1 MIPDRI
7 GEYVRMID
15 GGSLPSVSTNW
26 TLTSPNL
33 TVWSPSITTA
43 GVVSFTDG
51 AVAGD
56 SVILV
61 GLDGL
66 AWTPTID
73 NSGIVSV
80 ASGTELT
87 SAQTAASLVDSGS
100 VQWYF
105 YVDLDGLVT
114 ISTVFAYPSL
124 FRYPS
129 VTVRW
134 TPASASDTFILYS
147 LRASITV
154 RRKTS

>member
-7 GEYVRMID
+7 GEYIRMID
-15 GGSLPSVSTNW
+15 GGGLPTVSTNW

-33 TVWSPSITTA
+33 TVWEPSISTG
-43 GVVSFTDG
+43 GVVTFTDG
-51 AVAGD
+51 AVAAD
-56 SVILV
+56 SAVLV

-73 NSGIVSV
+73 NNGIISV
-80 ASGTELT
+80 TSGTELT
-87 SAQTAASLVDSGS
+87 SAQIAASLVDADS

-105 YVDLDGLVT
+105 YVDLSGLVT
-114 ISTVFAYPSL
+114 ISTTFAYPSL

-129 VTVRW
+129 VVVRW
-134 TPASASDTFILYS
+134 TPDSATDTFILYS
-147 LRASITV
+147 LRASMTV

>member
-1 MIPDRI
+1 
-7 GEYVRMID
+7 MID
-15 GGSLPSVSTNW
+15 GGGLPAVSTNW

-33 TVWSPSITTA
+33 TVWSPSITTG
-43 GVVSFTDG
+43 GVVSFASGG
-51 AVAGD
+51 AAGD
-56 SVILV
+56 SVVLV

-66 AWTPTID
+66 AWTPSID

-80 ASGTELT
+80 TSGSELT
-87 SAQTAASLVDSGS
+87 SSQTAASLVDSGA

-105 YVDLDGLVT
+105 YVDLNGLVT

-134 TPASASDTFILYS
+134 TPDSATDTFILYS
-147 LRASITV
+147 LRASMTV
-154 RRKTS
+154 RLKTS